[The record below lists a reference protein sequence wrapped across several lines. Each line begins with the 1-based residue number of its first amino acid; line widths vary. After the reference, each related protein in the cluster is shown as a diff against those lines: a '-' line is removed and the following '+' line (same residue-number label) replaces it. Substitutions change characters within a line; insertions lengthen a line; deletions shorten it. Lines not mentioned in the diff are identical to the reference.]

1 MSKNFRLIVLLA
13 LAITLIALAACAPA
27 PTPAP
32 TAAPP
37 TKAPAASSS
46 AAPAS
51 SAPASSAAPSSS
63 AAPASSAPASSAA
76 PSSSA
81 APASSAAASSAAAPV
96 TLTFYYPVAVPGP
109 ITQVI
114 DGYIA
119 KFQAAN
125 PNIKVNAVLSG
136 GYPDTLTKIQTT
148 VKGGGTPPDVAVLL
162 STDLYSLVDGDL
174 ILPLDDY
181 IKAAGGDSFTSDFF
195 PAYLANSSYQNKTWS
210 LPFQRSIPVLYYN
223 KDLFKTAGL
232 DPNKPPSN
240 YQEMVDAAKKLTKA
254 DGSQWGIEISSD
266 GIPYWLFQSFVIG
279 NGTNVIGKAA
289 NKVTFNDPA
298 VAQALQ
304 DFADLGNKHKVMPAD
319 ILAWANMPNDFVN
332 GKAAMI
338 WHSSG
343 SLTNIL
349 NQAKFDVG
357 VSYTVGSKGFG
368 AATGGGNIYMLKG
381 TPAANQAAAWKFIQF
396 MTSTDIQA
404 DWSIQTGYVPGR
416 QSALNTQAMKDY
428 VAKRPQA
435 AVAPAGLKY
444 AGAELA
450 AHNNAQIQKA
460 LGDAVQAVLT
470 GKATPADALK
480 AAQAQADTI
489 LAPFKD

>member
-1 MSKNFRLIVLLA
+1 M
-13 LAITLIALAACAPA
+13 
-27 PTPAP
+27 
-32 TAAPP
+32 
-37 TKAPAASSS
+37 
-46 AAPAS
+46 
-51 SAPASSAAPSSS
+51 
-63 AAPASSAPASSAA
+63 
-76 PSSSA
+76 
-81 APASSAAASSAAAPV
+81 

-119 KFQAAN
+119 KFQQQN

-148 VKGGGTPPDVAVLL
+148 IKGGGTPPDVAVLL
-162 STDLYSLVDGDL
+162 STDLYSLVDSDA
-174 ILPLDDY
+174 ILPLDDQ
-181 IKAAGGDSFTSDFF
+181 IKAAGGDTFTSDFY
-195 PAYLANSSYQNKTWS
+195 PAFLANSSYQGHIWS

-223 KDLFKTAGL
+223 KDLFKAAGI
-232 DPNKPPSN
+232 DNSKGPAN
-240 YQEMVDAAKKLTKA
+240 YQEMVADAQKLTKP

-279 NGTNVIGKAA
+279 NGANVVGNAA
-289 NKVTFNDPA
+289 NKVTFDTPQI
-298 VAQALQ
+298 VSALQ
-304 DFADLGNKHKVMPAD
+304 DFVDLSKKYKVMPAE
-319 ILAWANMPNDFVN
+319 ILQWANMPNDFVN

-343 SLTNIL
+343 SLTSIL
-349 NQAKFDVG
+349 KQAKFDVG
-357 VSYTVGSKGFG
+357 VGCTVGEKGCG
-368 AATGGGNIYMLKG
+368 APTGGGNIYMLKG
-381 TPAANQAAAWKFIQF
+381 IPADHQAAAWKFIQF

-416 QSALNTQAMKDY
+416 KSSMSTQAMKDY
-428 VAKRPQA
+428 VAKTAQA
-435 AVAPAGLKY
+435 AVAPDGLQY

-460 LGDAVQAVLT
+460 LGDGVQAALT
-470 GKATPADALK
+470 GKSNPADALK
-480 AAQAQADTI
+480 AAQQQADQI